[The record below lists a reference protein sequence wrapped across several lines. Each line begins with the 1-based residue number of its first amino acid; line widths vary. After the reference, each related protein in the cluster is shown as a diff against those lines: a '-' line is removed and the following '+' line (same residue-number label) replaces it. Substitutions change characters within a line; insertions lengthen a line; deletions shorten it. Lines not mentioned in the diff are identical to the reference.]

1 MAGKNKKGTVL
12 FSGLRAC
19 SNKPVPFFL
28 CIVVRNRLHIRTE
41 KHTQLDGAL
50 MASNTGHLKL
60 DTNSQRFSAIAGHGK
75 AHSYPPCSRPNV
87 VQANVINTFPT
98 CCCAAKYA

>member
-1 MAGKNKKGTVL
+1 MAGKNKKGIVL
-12 FSGLRAC
+12 FFGLRAC

-41 KHTQLDGAL
+41 EHTQLDGAL

-60 DTNSQRFSAIAGHGK
+60 DTNSQRFSAIAGHDK
-75 AHSYPPCSRPNV
+75 VHSYLPCSRPNV